1 MNKVSRTKRRPIE
14 SHKRFLE
21 NPYFLMRRAKTKKEL
36 MTKQQ
41 DQDVEDQL
49 DESYCPMCGGLA
61 GYDHNC
67 D

>member
-1 MNKVSRTKRRPIE
+1 
-14 SHKRFLE
+14 
-21 NPYFLMRRAKTKKEL
+21 